1 MTRWQI
7 VKQIVLALWSLFQRR
22 ENDLQEPPE

>member
-7 VKQIVLALWSLFQRR
+7 VKQIGLALLRLMR
-22 ENDLQEPPE
+22 GRGIDLQEPPE